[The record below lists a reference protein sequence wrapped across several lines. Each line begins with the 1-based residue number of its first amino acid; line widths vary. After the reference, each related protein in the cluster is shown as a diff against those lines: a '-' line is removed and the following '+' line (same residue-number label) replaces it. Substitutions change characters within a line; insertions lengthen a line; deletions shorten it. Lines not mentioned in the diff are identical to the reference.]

1 MGIFRP
7 ALLPEAEASQIVERK
22 LQWILESCEPEEI
35 WLFGSAATDTMTVA
49 SDVDL
54 ALLFRNQAELSACRK
69 ALYAQPR
76 PDAWPQDLAFFVVAD
91 FYERAA
97 VGGLPMLI
105 VREGKRLF
113 PEEAK

>member
-7 ALLPEAEASQIVERK
+7 TPLSSAEASQIIETK
-22 LQWILESCEPEEI
+22 LHWILESCEPEEI
-35 WLFGSAATDTMTVA
+35 WLFGSAAADGMTVA

-54 ALLFRNQAELSACRK
+54 ALLFHDERRLSACRRV
-69 ALYAQPR
+69 LYARPR
-76 PDAWPQDLAFFVVAD
+76 PDRWPQDLALFVTRD

-105 VREGKRLF
+105 VQEGRRVF
-113 PEEAK
+113 PEEAR

>member
-7 ALLPEAEASQIVERK
+7 ALLSEAEAHRIIQTK

-54 ALLFRNQAELSACRK
+54 ALLFRNAAELSACRK
-69 ALYAQPR
+69 SLYAQSR

-105 VREGKRLF
+105 VQEGKQLF
-113 PEEAK
+113 PQEAK